1 MKIEVIDL
9 RKRFQEEKTEI
20 LKLIKNVLL
29 KGNLVLT
36 KEVDNFEKKIS
47 QYTGSKYC
55 LGLNS
60 GTDALLMSLLVSGI
74 KRGDEVITSP
84 ISFIYLL
91 YSFLSKSWISI
102 YSY

>member
-36 KEVDNFEKKIS
+36 KEVDNFEKK
-47 QYTGSKYC
+47 
-55 LGLNS
+55 N
-60 GTDALLMSLLVSGI
+60 
-74 KRGDEVITSP
+74 
-84 ISFIYLL
+84 
-91 YSFLSKSWISI
+91 ISI
-102 YSY
+102 YRFEILSRFKFWHRCIVNVFIGFWHKEGR

>member
-36 KEVDNFEKKIS
+36 K
-47 QYTGSKYC
+47 
-55 LGLNS
+55 
-60 GTDALLMSLLVSGI
+60 
-74 KRGDEVITSP
+74 
-84 ISFIYLL
+84 
-91 YSFLSKSWISI
+91 
-102 YSY
+102 

>member
-60 GTDALLMSLLVSGI
+60 GTDALLMSLLASGI

-84 ISFIYLL
+84 ISFT
-91 YSFLSKSWISI
+91 
-102 YSY
+102 